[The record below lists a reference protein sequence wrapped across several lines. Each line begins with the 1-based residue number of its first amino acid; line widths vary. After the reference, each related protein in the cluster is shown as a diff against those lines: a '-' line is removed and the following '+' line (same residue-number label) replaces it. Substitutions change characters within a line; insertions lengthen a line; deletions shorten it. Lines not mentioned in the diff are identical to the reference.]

1 MNEPGVGSA
10 DAAEATPADAA
21 PAAAAG
27 AAPASADAASA
38 VPAGAAAGSAASA
51 DTAATDAV
59 SAAPAGAPASAD
71 AASAASA
78 GASAGPVVVLVG
90 PPGSGKSTV
99 AELLAAKLGAV
110 HRDTD
115 TDVETGAGKPIS
127 DIFVD
132 SGEPVFRELERAA
145 IVAALKADG
154 VVLSLGGGAILDA
167 DTRAD
172 LAGHTVVFLDVSV
185 GEAAKRVGLGV
196 ARPLLLGNVR
206 TQLKNLMDA
215 RRPLY
220 AEVAKHTVTTD
231 GRTPEEIANEI
242 VEHLG

>member
-1 MNEPGVGSA
+1 
-10 DAAEATPADAA
+10 
-21 PAAAAG
+21 
-27 AAPASADAASA
+27 
-38 VPAGAAAGSAASA
+38 
-51 DTAATDAV
+51 V
-59 SAAPAGAPASAD
+59 S
-71 AASAASA
+71 
-78 GASAGPVVVLVG
+78 PVVVLVG

-99 AELLAAKLGAV
+99 AALLADRLGKA

-115 TDVETGAGKPIS
+115 TDIEAAAGKPIP

-132 SGEPVFRELERAA
+132 SGEPTFRAMERAA
-145 IVAALKADG
+145 IVAALQADD
-154 VVLSLGGGAILDA
+154 VVLSLGGGAILDP

-172 LAGHTVVFLDVSV
+172 LAGHTVVFLDVSL

-220 AEVAKHTVTTD
+220 LEVAKWTVPTD
-231 GRTPEEIANEI
+231 DRAPEDIAAEI

>member
-1 MNEPGVGSA
+1 MSPL
-10 DAAEATPADAA
+10 
-21 PAAAAG
+21 
-27 AAPASADAASA
+27 
-38 VPAGAAAGSAASA
+38 
-51 DTAATDAV
+51 
-59 SAAPAGAPASAD
+59 
-71 AASAASA
+71 
-78 GASAGPVVVLVG
+78 VVLVG

-99 AELLAAKLGAV
+99 AELLADRLGKA

-115 TDVETGAGKPIS
+115 TDIEAAAGKPIP

-132 SGEPVFRELERAA
+132 SGEPAFRAMERAA
-145 IVAALKADG
+145 IVAALQADD
-154 VVLSLGGGAILDA
+154 VVLSLGGGAILDP

-172 LAGHTVVFLDVSV
+172 LAGHTVVFLDVSL

-215 RRPLY
+215 RRPFYL
-220 AEVAKHTVTTD
+220 EVAKWTVPTD
-231 GRTPEEIANEI
+231 DRAPEDIVAEI